1 DFLAT
6 AMVFGLVWG
15 VSMGIE
21 RIVMAVVWPNYFGR
35 KHIGSISGIS
45 MAMVVTG
52 SALGPLP
59 LGIAFDLF
67 GGYTEI
73 LWALMIFPI
82 FGIWAALPAHPQ
94 KNEASLKQPLAKQ
107 IEGPAETPLL
117 AE

>member
-1 DFLAT
+1 
-6 AMVFGLVWG
+6 
-15 VSMGIE
+15 MGME

-45 MAMVVTG
+45 MAMIVTG

-73 LWALMIFPI
+73 LWALMLFPVLGMAAALMAEPPAKDMKQEKI
-82 FGIWAALPAHPQ
+82 VALPAPLPIE
-94 KNEASLKQPLAKQ
+94 KASMQ
-107 IEGPAETPLL
+107 
-117 AE
+117 